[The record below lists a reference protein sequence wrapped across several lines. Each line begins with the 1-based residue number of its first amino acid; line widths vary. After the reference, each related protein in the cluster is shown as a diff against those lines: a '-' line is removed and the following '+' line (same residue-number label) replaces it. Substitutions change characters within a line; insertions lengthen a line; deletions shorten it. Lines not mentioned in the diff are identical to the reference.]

1 MRTIILS
8 ILIILSF
15 TLTSCAQK
23 YSTRKRSTAIIN
35 SPTRTQTAFT
45 QSRTL
50 TSTTS
55 SSKTRNKKI
64 EKKEEEEIISEA
76 SSTTQL
82 VIDTA
87 LSYLG
92 TPYKYAGTTRKG
104 MDCSGLMYTS
114 FLVADIE
121 LNRSSDGIALQG
133 SDIELSEARIGDLL
147 FFKTSRKRAISHVG
161 MIVEVGNSVKFIHS
175 STTKGVIISDLKE
188 PYWENAF
195 VKAKRIL

>member
-1 MRTIILS
+1 MKTIILS
-8 ILIILSF
+8 TLIILSF

-23 YSTRKRSTAIIN
+23 YSTRKRSTTFIN
-35 SPTRTQTAFT
+35 SPTRVQTTF
-45 QSRTL
+45 SRPT
-50 TSTTS
+50 TSTS
-55 SSKTRNKKI
+55 STKTRNKKI
-64 EKKEEEEIISEA
+64 EKREEEETISEI
-76 SSTTQL
+76 SSTTQQ

-92 TPYKYAGTTRKG
+92 TPYKYAGTTRRG

-195 VKAKRIL
+195 VKAKRLL